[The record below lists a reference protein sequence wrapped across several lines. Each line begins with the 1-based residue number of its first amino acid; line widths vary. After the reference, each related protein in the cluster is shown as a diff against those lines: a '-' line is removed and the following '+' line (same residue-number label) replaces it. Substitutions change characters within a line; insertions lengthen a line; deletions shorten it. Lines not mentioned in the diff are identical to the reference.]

1 MQVCHWI
8 LFVLRVVSFVKP
20 EKSYTRMLFTDFSL
34 SSHTLLK
41 VFWNRLIGVMH
52 YGMCIVFIQVLGVG
66 FLFNVREL
74 EPSLIL

>member
-1 MQVCHWI
+1 
-8 LFVLRVVSFVKP
+8 
-20 EKSYTRMLFTDFSL
+20 MLFTDFSL

-74 EPSLIL
+74 QPSLIL